1 MNPQEYE
8 QAFLALTAWQVSAT
22 SSVDEMVAVACTIR
36 NHVIVRGLG
45 KVPTYRS
52 YSEACEDFLANYP
65 QRSRPKLD
73 DPAFVA
79 PGGLLFQIGSIYDCT
94 AEDVTATHDHP
105 EGAKYFSNRPDDW
118 FRAEIIDRPDVHP
131 LIGSWGAMQFYV

>member
-1 MNPQEYE
+1 MNPLEYE
-8 QAFLALTAWQVSAT
+8 QALLALTAWQVSAT

-45 KVPTYRS
+45 NVPTYRS

-65 QRSRPKLD
+65 QRARPKLD

-79 PGGLLFQIGSIYDCT
+79 PHGLLFQIAGIYDCT

-118 FRAEIIDRPDVHP
+118 FRAEIIDRPNVHP